1 MSDRWAEK
9 IANKWVN
16 SLLRWLVL
24 YRKFEKIQVPCP
36 TVDDC
41 IWPYIDIF
49 VIRHVQGPFNVFM
62 FLLAR
67 QTRGLWP
74 ALRYFYY
81 KLEMQQFYKKMRKK
95 KKKKKKK
102 KRKCCYSYDVSSF
115 VDRNNGLGIKRDV
128 CGGWVAQKLE
138 SGGGLGQAVNERSGL
153 SRYPA
158 QILALLLLPFALWC
172 TEA

>member
-1 MSDRWAEK
+1 
-9 IANKWVN
+9 
-16 SLLRWLVL
+16 
-24 YRKFEKIQVPCP
+24 
-36 TVDDC
+36 
-41 IWPYIDIF
+41 
-49 VIRHVQGPFNVFM
+49 
-62 FLLAR
+62 
-67 QTRGLWP
+67 
-74 ALRYFYY
+74 
-81 KLEMQQFYKKMRKK
+81 MRK

-158 QILALLLLPFALWC
+158 QILALLLLPFAL
-172 TEA
+172 